1 LKVNPKEVDDVVGEI
16 ITNAPRKL
24 LPCGLHLELLG
35 HPLQQAEAMLIFKKY
50 HGGKEL
56 AYHLLGVVVGEGH
69 QWNKTLLFAYLKCL
83 PKVFG
88 LRAELVHV
96 DGVLGA
102 TIELL

>member
-1 LKVNPKEVDDVVGEI
+1 MNPEDVDVVVGEI
-16 ITNAPRKL
+16 IANAPIKL

-35 HPLQQAEAMLIFKKY
+35 HPLQRAEAILIFKKH

-56 AYHLLGVVVGEGH
+56 TYHLLGVVVGEGH
-69 QWNKTLLFAYLKCL
+69 QGNKTLLFAYLKCL

-88 LRAELVHV
+88 LRVELAHV
-96 DGVLGA
+96 DGVLEA

>member
-1 LKVNPKEVDDVVGEI
+1 
-16 ITNAPRKL
+16 
-24 LPCGLHLELLG
+24 
-35 HPLQQAEAMLIFKKY
+35 
-50 HGGKEL
+50 L

-69 QWNKTLLFAYLKCL
+69 QRNKTLFFTNLECL
-83 PKVFG
+83 PKVLG